1 MRRTAAVIGSAIFF
15 VAAPSVAGGAHSV
28 VDYALGISAA
38 FLRSASDARCRDTVD
53 RRAVYPG
60 LLNSFARF
68 ALQGLGTPA
77 PIAPT
82 QTPRGDGSL
91 SLRAQSYL
99 RCRRRRH
106 SGPSDPV
113 RRLAS
118 HDLRRA
124 HVARLPRLCP
134 DVRGAGA
141 RSADF
146 GASTRIS
153 GPTSRVG
160 FRALTAL
167 AQASSDSACAHTL
180 LLALELM

>member
-1 MRRTAAVIGSAIFF
+1 MPCGKRSRYWAL
-15 VAAPSVAGGAHSV
+15 PSSLWLRPAGGAHSV

-38 FLRSASDARCRDTVD
+38 VLRSASDARRAARARHSGAD
-53 RRAVYPG
+53 RTDAE
-60 LLNSFARF
+60 
-68 ALQGLGTPA
+68 
-77 PIAPT
+77 
-82 QTPRGDGSL
+82 PRGDGSV

-141 RSADF
+141 CSEVWDPVR
-146 GASTRIS
+146 
-153 GPTSRVG
+153 G
-160 FRALTAL
+160 FPGQRPAV
-167 AQASSDSACAHTL
+167 DSAAHAQPHDAKSFVTRAPPREGRDSVL
-180 LLALELM
+180 CRKMARHLGVRY